1 MQYADEQKVTNEDGL
16 DGVDRFGMEHPKYKK
31 IAKHSSLSRYYRC
44 LDAEL
49 YKSLFKFAI
58 VRNPWDQM
66 ISHYF
71 SPYRGVDTWN
81 RSDFIQM
88 VKRTAPLSYYLQN
101 RGLAAHFLKRKGLFF
116 ENGRALDADL
126 DMVLRFERLNDD
138 YRQLCERLGIPYEP
152 LPQVNKSKR
161 KRSVDYYDDEL
172 VELIAKHFRKEIEFF
187 GYRFEDLQS
196 L

>member
-1 MQYADEQKVTNEDGL
+1 ML
-16 DGVDRFGMEHPKYKK
+16 L
-31 IAKHSSLSRYYRC
+31 ISLSG
-44 LDAEL
+44 
-49 YKSLFKFAI
+49 KVS
-58 VRNPWDQM
+58 
-66 ISHYF
+66 
-71 SPYRGVDTWN
+71 
-81 RSDFIQM
+81 
-88 VKRTAPLSYYLQN
+88 
-101 RGLAAHFLKRKGLFF
+101 FF

-187 GYRFEDLQS
+187 WVPL
-196 L
+196 